1 MRTVAPLLTGCGG
14 FLLAVLW
21 IDLMFDIQVL
31 AHRKGG
37 DELPEQVLASIAGY
51 YHRAVTTSRPM
62 SRLIA
67 LVMLILLSALGF
79 QALNGN
85 ESGWLLITSAG
96 LASVPVVLALT
107 HTVPNAGRLG
117 HRADSVAV
125 QTRLA
130 RSICRDHFV
139 CAACMLAF
147 VILWLTRS
155 LMV

>member
-1 MRTVAPLLTGCGG
+1 MRSVAPLLTGCGG

-21 IDLMFDIQVL
+21 IDLMFDTQVL
-31 AHRKGG
+31 AHRNG
-37 DELPEQVLASIAGY
+37 DELPERVLASIAGY

-79 QALNGN
+79 QFLKGHD
-85 ESGWLLITSAG
+85 SGWLLITSAG
-96 LASVPVVLALT
+96 LAFVPAGLALT
-107 HTVPNAGRLG
+107 HTVPNAARLG
-117 HRADSVAV
+117 HRADSVAM

-130 RSICRDHFV
+130 RIICRDHFV

>member
-1 MRTVAPLLTGCGG
+1 M
-14 FLLAVLW
+14 
-21 IDLMFDIQVL
+21 DLIFDVQVL
-31 AHRKGG
+31 RHRAAGE
-37 DELPEQVLASIAGY
+37 DLPEQVLASIAGY

-79 QALNGN
+79 QALKGS
-85 ESGWLLITSAG
+85 EPDWLLIASAG

-117 HRADSVAV
+117 HRADRVAV

-147 VILWLTRS
+147 
-155 LMV
+155 